1 MECLSI
7 AEESMI
13 KDKINLLRP
22 KKKKVNYTTI
32 KDISNLSRLQKETK
46 AVKDRILRD

>member
-22 KKKKVNYTTI
+22 KKKKSKLHYN
-32 KDISNLSRLQKETK
+32 
-46 AVKDRILRD
+46 